1 MIRQRLF
8 SILIIFGL
16 ISSGCASTP
25 LRKPGLNNR
34 KAYVDA
40 HMDLTQ
46 SIREAILHT
55 RVIEGMTYEDVR
67 AGWGEP
73 NEIGTA
79 ADSKFLSEGE
89 VVWEYNRLFLVPI
102 FVHFYKGIVSQVNDD
117 YK

>member
-1 MIRQRLF
+1 MRQQQLF
-8 SILIIFGL
+8 SILIILGL
-16 ISSGCASTP
+16 MFSGCASTP
-25 LRKPGLNNR
+25 LKKPTLNYR

-40 HMDLTQ
+40 HMDLDQ
-46 SIREAILHT
+46 SIREAILHA

-67 AGWGEP
+67 AAWGEP

-89 VVWEYNRLFLVPI
+89 AVWEYNRLFLIPV
-102 FVHFYKGIVSQVNDD
+102 FVHFSNGIVTQVHDD